1 MTDVRIS
8 TKALEIVCK
17 TTGLKGTALTKFVQN
32 LQKNGLGVPKK
43 VLTTLGA
50 RGDSKSNSNPRS
62 STSTDISKIPK
73 DLKGYGEV
81 RLGKLDK
88 TSLVALIK
96 RCGIKTKPKSKNDAI
111 DILLDFK
118 EGGSSTSADE
128 AGDDDW

>member
-43 VLTTLGA
+43 VLATLGA
-50 RGDSKSNSNPRS
+50 KDSKSKPAA
-62 STSTDISKIPK
+62 STDISKIPS

-96 RCGIKTKPKSKNDAI
+96 RCGIKSSPKSKNDAI
-111 DILLDFK
+111 DILIDFK
-118 EGGSSTSADE
+118 EGGSSTGADSEDE
-128 AGDDDW
+128 AW

>member
-1 MTDVRIS
+1 MTDIRIS

-17 TTGLKGTALTKFVQN
+17 TTGLKGQALTKFVQN
-32 LQKNGLGVPKK
+32 LQKNGLTVPKK
-43 VLTTLGA
+43 VLATLGA
-50 RGDSKSNSNPRS
+50 KDPKSKHAASAS
-62 STSTDISKIPK
+62 DISKIPK

-88 TSLVALIK
+88 TSLSALIK

-118 EGGSSTSADE
+118 DSTGGMESEDE
-128 AGDDDW
+128 TW